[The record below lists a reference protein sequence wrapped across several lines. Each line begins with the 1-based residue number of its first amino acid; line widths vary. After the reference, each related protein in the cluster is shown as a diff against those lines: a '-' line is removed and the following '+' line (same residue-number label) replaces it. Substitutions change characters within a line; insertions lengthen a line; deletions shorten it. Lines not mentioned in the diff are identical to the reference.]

1 MQRQPARRLHQAVTT
16 QDLSPR
22 RGDLEPIEIAS
33 GDELRAL
40 QIERLRK
47 SVRHAYDNVPHYR
60 SAFGAAGVHP
70 DDVKTLDDL
79 AKLPVTTKADL
90 RDNYPFGMFGV
101 PRDQVAR
108 VHASSGTTGKPTVVG
123 YTTDDLDMWANVV
136 ALCRIVDQRPARSQA
151 NLGGHAMSTET
162 LPVLVERNDATATV
176 IINRPDRRNALDT
189 ATKIALRDALESVA
203 ADGTVRAVVL
213 TGAGSCVGQDLGEH
227 ADAMQA
233 DATTAFDTV
242 DEHYSP
248 IVAALATMP
257 KPVIAAVNGACVGA
271 GLGLALACDLRIV
284 SSAAKFGTAFSAIGL
299 TCDSGL
305 SATLVRAVGQSRA
318 SELVLLGDAFDAH
331 QALAWGIGGTIVDPE
346 DLLTRAQ
353 DLAQRLAAGP
363 TRAYA
368 ESKSLLAAAAS
379 STLGD
384 ALTAESAAQHRLGLT
399 SDHQGALTAF
409 MAKEKPTFD
418 GR

>member
-1 MQRQPARRLHQAVTT
+1 
-16 QDLSPR
+16 
-22 RGDLEPIEIAS
+22 
-33 GDELRAL
+33 
-40 QIERLRK
+40 
-47 SVRHAYDNVPHYR
+47 
-60 SAFGAAGVHP
+60 
-70 DDVKTLDDL
+70 
-79 AKLPVTTKADL
+79 
-90 RDNYPFGMFGV
+90 
-101 PRDQVAR
+101 
-108 VHASSGTTGKPTVVG
+108 
-123 YTTDDLDMWANVV
+123 
-136 ALCRIVDQRPARSQA
+136 
-151 NLGGHAMSTET
+151 MSTEPP
-162 LPVLVERNDATATV
+162 PVLVQRDGATATV

-213 TGAGSCVGQDLGEH
+213 TGAGSAFCVGQELGEH
-227 ADAMQA
+227 ADALQA

-248 IVAALATMP
+248 IVTALATMP

-271 GLGLALACDLRIV
+271 GLGLALACDLRIL

-331 QALAWGIGGTIVDPE
+331 QALAWGVGGMIVDPE
-346 DLLTRAQ
+346 DVLTRAQ

-379 STLGD
+379 SPLGD

-399 SDHQGALTAF
+399 SDHEGAVTAF
-409 MAKEKPTFD
+409 LAKEKPSFD